1 MDFSDH
7 PLPAE
12 GQGRFVVLALFV
24 VEHFVVLAMLLLL
37 ALVPDVPKDAQRAVL
52 RDAFHAQQLA
62 EADQSRELHDM
73 TGSAGDHS
81 PNYLSL
87 SCPYLWT
94 GRSEGDVESD
104 K

>member
-1 MDFSDH
+1 
-7 PLPAE
+7 
-12 GQGRFVVLALFV
+12 
-24 VEHFVVLAMLLLL
+24 
-37 ALVPDVPKDAQRAVL
+37 VPKDAQRAVL

-94 GRSEGDVESD
+94 GRSEGDVVCDFETFRKKLSYHKEVCD
-104 K
+104 QC